1 MCRNIQ
7 QLRGAEPPAT
17 AAEVRDAALQFVRK
31 ISGYRKPS
39 AANAAVFEA
48 AVDDVAAA
56 VQRLLEGLAP
66 GPTAKVVTPLQ
77 RRRAAQA
84 SVGDAAG

>member
-1 MCRNIQ
+1 M
-7 QLRGAEPPAT
+7 
-17 AAEVRDAALQFVRK
+17 RK

-56 VQRLLEGLAP
+56 VQRLLEGLTH

-77 RRRAAQA
+77 RRRAAPVSDA
-84 SVGDAAG
+84 DAAG